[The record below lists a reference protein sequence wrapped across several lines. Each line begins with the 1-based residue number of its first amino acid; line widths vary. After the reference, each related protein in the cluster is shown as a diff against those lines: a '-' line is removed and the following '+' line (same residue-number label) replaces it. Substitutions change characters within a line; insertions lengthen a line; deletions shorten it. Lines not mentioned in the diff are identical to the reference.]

1 MRQLALQGCALRT
14 VAHDHAA
21 KSDAPRLNQPQRG
34 NERVELLLAH
44 KACDVDDNDL
54 ALADAMLR
62 TPEARS
68 FAGIEARRVHPT
80 RPEAE
85 VVPEPVC
92 EQRINHGLTRNV
104 NLAAST
110 VAAAPIGSDKAPH
123 TCHLPRL

>member
-85 VVPEPVC
+85 VVPEPVG
-92 EQRINHGLTRNV
+92 EQRINHGLSRDAK
-104 NLAAST
+104 LPAST
-110 VAAAPIGSDKAPH
+110 VETAQIVSDKGTQTYDVPI
-123 TCHLPRL
+123 